1 MMNHRWQ
8 TQTKRRALQPG
19 GKGKA
24 TGRGVGGLRVWTMC
38 ILMAGCLATIALAQG
53 ESASGMRGWIG
64 VNLFQLIR
72 TADAV
77 GKLSLVVLA
86 IFSVLSIAVMIYKFS
101 HIRQA
106 VKQTDAFIELCNQGS
121 GELEEAFRH
130 SADFPDSPLA
140 QILREGYTE
149 MEVENWYGGDAPEGW
164 SVETQ
169 LEMVRISLERVFERV
184 IAMEITHLESKLI
197 FLATT
202 SSVCPFIGL
211 FGTVWGIMGAFQAL
225 SASGGGTLV
234 TLGPGLS
241 TALLTTVGGLFCAIP
256 ATVMYNFMTH
266 QIRLLTAQMDSFAM
280 ELSNVIQKKVLK
292 QATAMTLGRSL

>member
-1 MMNHRWQ
+1 M
-8 TQTKRRALQPG
+8 AL
-19 GKGKA
+19 
-24 TGRGVGGLRVWTMC
+24 
-38 ILMAGCLATIALAQG
+38 LMLAGMATIALAQG
-53 ESASGMRGWIG
+53 TEASNLRGWIG
-64 VNLFQLIR
+64 VDLFQLFR
-72 TADAV
+72 TSDLV
-77 GKLSLVVLA
+77 GKSSLGVLFVFSLVSLA
-86 IFSVLSIAVMIYKFS
+86 VIAFKYL

-106 VKQTDAFIELCNQGS
+106 VRQTDAFIELCNEGS

-140 QILREGYTE
+140 QIMREGYME
-149 MEVENWYGGDAPEGW
+149 LEVEGWYRGEGYDL
-164 SVETQ
+164 SPQTQ
-169 LEMVRISLERVFERV
+169 LEMVRLSLERVFERV

-241 TALLTTVGGLFCAIP
+241 TALLTTVGGLACAIP
-256 ATVMYNFMTH
+256 ATVMYNFFIH
-266 QIRLLTAQMDSFAM
+266 RIRLLTAQMDSFAL
-280 ELSNVIQKKVLK
+280 ELSNVIQKRVMKHTPNVP
-292 QATAMTLGRSL
+292 AGRSV